1 MIHFHPDDNM
11 LVEHASGSLPWA
23 ISIGISAH
31 MQLCPTCRAQ
41 HDKLC
46 MLGGTFLDDTSAEP
60 VDDDS
65 FSRLMQRVESP
76 IPQPKPT
83 IQKSTVRS
91 KEMQVN
97 ELPRVIKKLVTED
110 LKWKRVSGALKMAR
124 LVTGQ
129 EDYEVAFHKI
139 TKGGKVVEHDHKGLE
154 VTVVL
159 EGSFSDESGL
169 YKRGDFIVREPG
181 QVHRPTATLD
191 QDCLCLSV
199 CEAPVAVTGWMGK
212 VINPFL
218 SIRPA

>member
-11 LVEHASGSLPWA
+11 LVEHASGSLSWA

-31 MQLCPTCRAQ
+31 MQLCPTCRAR

-46 MLGGTFLDDTSAEP
+46 MLGGAYLDDTSAEP
-60 VDDDS
+60 VEDDA
-65 FSRLMQRVESP
+65 FSRLMQRVQS
-76 IPQPKPT
+76 PQPEPIRPKR
-83 IQKSTVRS
+83 SLSS

-97 ELPRVIKKLVTED
+97 ELPRVIQKLVPDD
-110 LKWKRVSGALKMAR
+110 LKWKKVTGALKTAR

-129 EDYEVAFHKI
+129 EQYEVAFHKI

-159 EGSFSDESGL
+159 EGSFSDESGV
-169 YKRGDFIVREPG
+169 YTRGDFIVREPG
-181 QVHRPTATLD
+181 QVHRPTATSD

-218 SIRPA
+218 SIHPA